1 MTNLTKLAA
10 IALAALVAST
20 AIATAGGPPPLPKV
34 PQVHPQRP
42 HHHGIVDLECK
53 MKGFD
58 FWIINF
64 GNDNVDSG
72 RQVSWSSPTTDDGAV
87 ITLPKMLAPGEE
99 LRLADVLSDV
109 PAQFAPCDASF
120 A

>member
-1 MTNLTKLAA
+1 MTKLTKMAA

-20 AIATAGGPPPLPKV
+20 AIADAAAPLQIKPR
-34 PQVHPQRP
+34 PSRP
-42 HHHGIVDLECK
+42 HHGIKDLECK

-64 GNDNVDSG
+64 GNNNVDSG
-72 RQVSWSSPTTDDGAV
+72 SQISWSSPTTDDGDV
-87 ITLPKMLAPGEE
+87 ITLPRMLAPGEE
-99 LRLADVLSDV
+99 LRLTDVLSDV
-109 PAQFAPCDASF
+109 PERFAPCDASF

>member
-1 MTNLTKLAA
+1 MTNLTKMAA
-10 IALAALVAST
+10 VALAALFVTTTVAF
-20 AIATAGGPPPLPKV
+20 AAAPPMQAGP
-34 PQVHPQRP
+34 HPRPSRP
-42 HHHGIVDLECK
+42 HFGIKDLECK

-64 GNDNVDSG
+64 GTNNVDSG
-72 RQVSWSSPTTDDGAV
+72 SQISWSSPTTDDGDV

-109 PAQFAPCDASF
+109 PERFAPCDASF

>member
-1 MTNLTKLAA
+1 MTNLTKMAA
-10 IALAALVAST
+10 VALAALFVTTTVAL
-20 AIATAGGPPPLPKV
+20 AAAPLPV
-34 PQVHPQRP
+34 NTRPRPSRP
-42 HHHGIVDLECK
+42 HHGMKDLECK

-58 FWIINF
+58 FWIMNF
-64 GNDNVDSG
+64 GTDNVDSG
-72 RQVSWSSPTTDDGAV
+72 SQVSWSSPTTDDGDV

-109 PAQFAPCDASF
+109 PERFAPCDASF